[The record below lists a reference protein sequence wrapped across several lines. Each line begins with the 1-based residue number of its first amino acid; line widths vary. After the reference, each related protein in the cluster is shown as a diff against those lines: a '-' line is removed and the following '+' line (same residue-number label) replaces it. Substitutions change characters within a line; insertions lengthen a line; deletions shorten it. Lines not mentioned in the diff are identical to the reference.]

1 MPLDSMG
8 INDAYR
14 NKYLGADLKFAWL
27 PETCDLSGKRIWLK
41 WAYRLTSIYS
51 GPTEVRLEVFF
62 CRWCAVRV
70 GCAVKCAHG

>member
-8 INDAYR
+8 INDSYR

-41 WAYRLTSIYS
+41 WAYRLTNIYA
-51 GPTEVRLEVFF
+51 GPSEIRLEHSWHDKNTHIMWLLK
-62 CRWCAVRV
+62 R
-70 GCAVKCAHG
+70 